1 MSVEVTLSNELYES
15 AVIEG
20 NLHDRTAQEQI
31 EFWIKVG
38 RTAIANPDLSALFIA
53 DVLISLAEP
62 REQGVIFNSRSN
74 NPL

>member
-1 MSVEVTLSNELYES
+1 MSVEVNLSNELYES

-38 RTAIANPDLSALFIA
+38 RTAIANPDLSTLFIA
-53 DVLISLAEP
+53 DVLVSLAEP
-62 REQGVIFNSRSN
+62 REQGEIFRARSN